1 MKSTSARRVD
11 RQTDQVAALV
21 CVSRR
26 QQISAP
32 VFEMGGMGH
41 VACWDVRFSVRDMI
55 FVE

>member
-1 MKSTSARRVD
+1 VHDESTD